1 MVSERASN
9 GGGGGGGLAS
19 LNLPTAAAAAAERA
33 YAYHLARTRAMRAQ
47 PHGGATKKKQK
58 QKQKHFN
65 VTSHAG
71 ERREESESSSSN
83 RRVCETGTGMSPLCP
98 FRFAQLCVAAKKTND
113 TINLHCLF
121 TCLCMHAAMLLLL
134 LLYLLLSLSLDQII
148 YLFPTDTPT
157 SLSHS
162 ILCSQICDRLGL
174 RPCDRCY
181 GETPPS
187 PSSLSRFLQH
197 ISFCFILF

>member
-1 MVSERASN
+1 M
-9 GGGGGGGLAS
+9 
-19 LNLPTAAAAAAERA
+19 
-33 YAYHLARTRAMRAQ
+33 
-47 PHGGATKKKQK
+47 
-58 QKQKHFN
+58 
-65 VTSHAG
+65 TSHAG
-71 ERREESESSSSN
+71 ERREESESSSSY
-83 RRVCETGTGMSPLCP
+83 RRVCETETGMSPLCP
-98 FRFAQLCVAAKKTND
+98 FRFSQLCVAAKKTND

-181 GETPPS
+181 GETPRPIVRL
-187 PSSLSRFLQH
+187 PLFTAHFFL
-197 ISFCFILF
+197 FYFILMLPCVLKYLEIVYVHATYDIIPNTFASL

>member
-1 MVSERASN
+1 M
-9 GGGGGGGLAS
+9 
-19 LNLPTAAAAAAERA
+19 
-33 YAYHLARTRAMRAQ
+33 
-47 PHGGATKKKQK
+47 
-58 QKQKHFN
+58 
-65 VTSHAG
+65 TSHAG
-71 ERREESESSSSN
+71 ERREESESSSSY

-181 GETPPS
+181 GETPSPHRPS
-187 PSSLSRFLQH
+187 PAFYSTFLFVLFYFNVAMCIK
-197 ISFCFILF
+197 IS